1 MISPLQTPKSNALKA
16 CRYPS
21 VHSLVGVKRRFGRRS
36 EVGFTLIEIL
46 VAISIIAL
54 LIGIGAVGM
63 TKVQRAARSAQV
75 KSMLE
80 GMEGALT
87 EYQTQ
92 VQSVPNHGDSGNI
105 TWSTVNGGDG
115 ASYISSERFV
125 YACSQVPSAQTQL
138 LAAVSSGSSSANER
152 IFSDKVGGNG
162 INEIYDVWE
171 TPILYRS
178 SNLGTEGN
186 PDGTA
191 NGLPLPTPQYSSKHP
206 FFVSAGPD
214 KEFGTDDDISTL
226 ELD

>member
-1 MISPLQTPKSNALKA
+1 MISPLQTPKSNAPRA

-21 VHSLVGVKRRFGRRS
+21 VHSHGGVKRRS
-36 EVGFTLIEIL
+36 DAGFTLIEIL
-46 VAISIIAL
+46 VTISIIAL
-54 LIGIGAVGM
+54 LLGIGAVGM
-63 TKVQRAARSAQV
+63 TQVQKAARAAQV

-80 GMEGALT
+80 GLKGALT

-92 VQSVPNHGDSGNI
+92 VQYLPNHGDSGNI

-115 ASYISSERFV
+115 SNYISSERFV
-125 YACSQVPSAQTQL
+125 YACSQVPAADKQL

-152 IFSDKVGGNG
+152 IFADKVGGNG

-178 SNLGTEGN
+178 SNLGGEGN

-191 NGLPLPTPQYSSKHP
+191 TPGLPLPTPQYSSKHP

-214 KEFGTDDDISTL
+214 QEFGTEDDISTL
-226 ELD
+226 EVD